1 MPGPRETAAT
11 ATRIEAELVAVLV
24 AVTDGEPRVLTTH
37 DGDSLPSGPFQLAH
51 RSLQAGMRAWVE
63 SETHHPLGYIEQ
75 LYTFADRDRSLDG
88 ETRVIS
94 ISYLGLTRET
104 GQGRGGVVGA
114 ANAEGAAGVAGAA
127 SVAGMAGTVGTA
139 GVSGAPAD
147 AAGWQSWYR
156 YFPWEDRRSGTDFV
170 GDVLAP
176 QLSRWARAAERPA
189 EARRR
194 SRRVAAT
201 FGLRG
206 APWNEDLALQR
217 YELLYEAGLVQE
229 ARRTEGPAVV
239 TAARTMATDW
249 NRSGNEGG
257 APTATESRAAAT
269 VGRGSAAAMTGVP
282 MRHDHR
288 RILATGI
295 ARLRAKIKYRPV
307 VFELMPPEFT
317 LLQLQQ
323 AVEAL
328 AGRGLHKQNFR
339 RLIEQQ
345 ALVEETGASTIGA
358 AGRPAKRFRFRSD
371 VLLEREIAGSK
382 LPLAR

>member
-1 MPGPRETAAT
+1 
-11 ATRIEAELVAVLV
+11 
-24 AVTDGEPRVLTTH
+24 
-37 DGDSLPSGPFQLAH
+37 
-51 RSLQAGMRAWVE
+51 
-63 SETHHPLGYIEQ
+63 
-75 LYTFADRDRSLDG
+75 
-88 ETRVIS
+88 
-94 ISYLGLTRET
+94 
-104 GQGRGGVVGA
+104 
-114 ANAEGAAGVAGAA
+114 
-127 SVAGMAGTVGTA
+127 
-139 GVSGAPAD
+139 
-147 AAGWQSWYR
+147 
-156 YFPWEDRRSGTDFV
+156 
-170 GDVLAP
+170 
-176 QLSRWARAAERPA
+176 
-189 EARRR
+189 
-194 SRRVAAT
+194 
-201 FGLRG
+201 
-206 APWNEDLALQR
+206 
-217 YELLYEAGLVQE
+217 
-229 ARRTEGPAVV
+229 
-239 TAARTMATDW
+239 
-249 NRSGNEGG
+249 
-257 APTATESRAAAT
+257 
-269 VGRGSAAAMTGVP
+269 MTGVP